1 MVKTTTLWI
10 DVLDKWKNGHVIKYP
25 KTIKSQFFWRTT
37 AINKGKA
44 HSNLYIDEFVE
55 TDLLDRKQDFSAFKS
70 HFPSKSH
77 KSHKPRKTIVY
88 FKNLTGD
95 TMLIVPVPVL
105 GKNYRYIKDFIDNA
119 SVKQQKELWRTVA
132 IQAKKMLKT
141 HGQIWIS
148 THGRGVPYLHVRIDI
163 TPKYYGN
170 SLLKQN
176 QDKKQIKTHKKSH
189 HKKNVSK
196 HPLREFIQN
205 AYNCVIYH
213 TKTKNKI
220 KTKTKTKTKTNLI
233 GPLKKNQLRKYGY
246 STSIS
251 TRKRHQALTKAIK
264 DNTALRIFR
273 RLNAVRILSKRTNP
287 KVSQVFLQDMKWV
300 RKTFDRQFKS
310 PWQESAL
317 FAH

>member
-1 MVKTTTLWI
+1 MVKTKTLWI

-37 AINKGKA
+37 AINKGKE

-70 HFPSKSH
+70 HFPRKSH
-77 KSHKPRKTIVY
+77 KPHKPRKTIVY

-95 TMLIVPVPVL
+95 AMLIVPVPVL

-141 HGQIWIS
+141 HRQIWIS

-163 TPKYYGN
+163 TPKYHGN

-176 QDKKQIKTHKKSH
+176 HDKKQIKTHKKSH
-189 HKKNVSK
+189 HNKNDPT

-213 TKTKNKI
+213 TKTK
-220 KTKTKTKTKTNLI
+220 TKNKTNLI

-264 DNTALRIFR
+264 DNPALRIFR

-300 RKTFDRQFKS
+300 RKTFDGQFKS
-310 PWQESAL
+310 SWKDSAL
-317 FAH
+317 FAR